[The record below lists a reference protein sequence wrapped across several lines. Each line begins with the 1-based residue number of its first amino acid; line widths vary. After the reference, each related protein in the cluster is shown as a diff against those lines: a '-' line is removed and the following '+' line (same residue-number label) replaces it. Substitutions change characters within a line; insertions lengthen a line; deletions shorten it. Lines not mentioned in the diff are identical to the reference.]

1 MVAVFDIGNTN
12 IHIGLYTNHILS
24 TKLIFP
30 TRKKLPLKKIQTI
43 FKDHR
48 PEGVGVASVVPQLT
62 RQLVSICK
70 RRRVKPMI
78 VSYKLKCGLKYRYRK
93 PATLGAD
100 RIAAVAGALARYDT
114 DVIVIDSGT
123 ATTIDVATRDGDYL
137 GGIICPGLHMLSE
150 CMHEKTAQLPL
161 VTITGPQDLIGRS
174 TVECIASGLFNGTMA
189 MIKGLVRD
197 IKKQCRGEFF
207 CVATGGSGRI
217 IAQNVEEVQAYDEDL
232 CLHGILTIYEKN
244 CRAKKEKRVPQ

>member
-12 IHIGLYTNHILS
+12 IHIGVYTDHLFS

-30 TRKKLPLKKIQTI
+30 TRKKLPSREIHEILTNQRL
-43 FKDHR
+43 D
-48 PEGVGVASVVPQLT
+48 GVGVASVVPQLT

-70 RRRVKPMI
+70 RHRVKPVI

-100 RIAAVAGALARYDT
+100 RIAAVAGALARYKSN
-114 DVIVIDSGT
+114 VIVIDAGT
-123 ATTIDVATRDGDYL
+123 ATTIDVATRNGDYL

-189 MIKGLVRD
+189 MIRGLVRD
-197 IKKQCRGEFF
+197 IKKQRRGEFF
-207 CVATGGSGRI
+207 CVATGGSGKI
-217 IAQNVEEVQAYDEDL
+217 IAQNVEEVRAYDEDL
-232 CLHGILTIYEKN
+232 CLHGILTIYDKN
-244 CRAKKEKRVPQ
+244 SRAKEEKRVP